1 MEQSKIKVLR
11 KSYTPQTH
19 YHMGGPEFKRAIAN
33 PKKVYS
39 NVWYEKTWPTQPRT
53 NSNIV
58 KYVPEK
64 GPPSK
69 VKLSIFG

>member
-11 KSYTPQTH
+11 KSYTPRTH
-19 YHMGGPEFKRAIAN
+19 YHMGGPEFKRG
-33 PKKVYS
+33 
-39 NVWYEKTWPTQPRT
+39 PTPPRT